1 MRYYM
6 IEREAD
12 EEDDPCRIYLE
23 LNDSGVIQRKAE
35 VYLNG
40 IYPRRPGRTDIGRP
54 APDPDGPAVRRDL
67 VSGPGDAQRHH
78 GTVLLNGKK
87 DPRRS
92 CRGSFCAV
100 GKRLSGSGRRSG

>member
-40 IYPRRPGRTDIGRP
+40 IYILSKEPESSP
-54 APDPDGPAVRRDL
+54 ADLAALTSDGQRLILTAQQFDEIWYQAPEMP
-67 VSGPGDAQRHH
+67 SGIMG
-78 GTVLLNGKK
+78 L
-87 DPRRS
+87 
-92 CRGSFCAV
+92 FF
-100 GKRLSGSGRRSG
+100 

>member
-40 IYPRRPGRTDIGRP
+40 IYILAKEPESSP
-54 APDPDGPAVRRDL
+54 ADLAALTSDGQRL
-67 VSGPGDAQRHH
+67 ILTAQQF
-78 GTVLLNGKK
+78 
-87 DPRRS
+87 DEIW
-92 CRGSFCAV
+92 
-100 GKRLSGSGRRSG
+100 